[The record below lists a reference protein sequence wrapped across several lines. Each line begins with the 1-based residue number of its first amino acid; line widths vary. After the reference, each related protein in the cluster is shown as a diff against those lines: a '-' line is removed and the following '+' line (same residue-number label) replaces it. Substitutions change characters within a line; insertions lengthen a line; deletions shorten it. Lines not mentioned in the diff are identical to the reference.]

1 MGMALAFDVSADF
14 SRAHQPP
21 PALQLSFVVQKT
33 FMKVDEEGTEAAAV
47 SAVGARATAMAA
59 PRGKPF
65 EMIVDH
71 PFFCAVTEQRSGAV
85 LFAGAITN
93 PAAE

>member
-1 MGMALAFDVSADF
+1 MGMAIAFGDGADF

-21 PALQLSFVVQKT
+21 PRLQVSFVLQKT

-47 SAVGARATAMAA
+47 SAVGVSALAM
-59 PRGKPF
+59 PGRREEPF

-71 PFFCAVTEQRSGAV
+71 PFFCAVSEQQTGAI
-85 LFAGAITN
+85 LFAGVITN
-93 PAAE
+93 PAE